1 MIPCELTIFNILIVV
16 RWREGGWDDIII
28 DIDKRILFSSSIV

>member
-16 RWREGGWDDIII
+16 GGGEGGWDDII
-28 DIDKRILFSSSIV
+28 DIDKRILFSIVV